1 MKRKTALLWAAT
13 ILYTLLIFSFSLMKG
28 SSSDSLSQGGTFFL
42 MPFLRMFGLSFEDS
56 HVLMRK
62 LAHFGEYYIL
72 LFFVRAASENT
83 FPKKG
88 AMLCIILYGILA
100 PVLDETIQLFV
111 PGRAG
116 ALMDVMIDMSG
127 YFAAWATASLIRQR
141 INGQD
146 G

>member
-1 MKRKTALLWAAT
+1 MKRKTALLWTMT

-28 SSSDSLSQGGTFFL
+28 SDSGGLSEKITIFL
-42 MPFLRMFGLSFEDS
+42 MPFLRMLGFSFDNG
-56 HVLMRK
+56 HTAVRK

-100 PVLDETIQLFV
+100 PVMDETIQLFV
-111 PGRAG
+111 PGRNG

-127 YFAAWATASLIRQR
+127 YFAAWATVSLIHQR
-141 INGQD
+141 ISDQNG
-146 G
+146 